1 MKLPVKLLMSLISL
15 VSVIARAGEYKNYS
29 RDEIKYWRYTSYK
42 GGKLPEGFTDEKFS
56 SAIYNGRIFTMK
68 RLHTLMLFLAVLF
81 TGFNFNAEAATVKQA
96 LSCNPEAW
104 AEQPGACPSTY
115 ELYEGDATYKAAID
129 KALKPVGLSGMFG
142 KGGYMDG
149 PGGGITPVNINGTVW
164 FQGDDC
170 KANTCGWDFIVTL
183 YNPKTHE
190 VVGYRYFGLDDPA
203 YLVWFGEIGVHEFA
217 YLVKNY
223 VAAVN

>member
-1 MKLPVKLLMSLISL
+1 
-15 VSVIARAGEYKNYS
+15 
-29 RDEIKYWRYTSYK
+29 
-42 GGKLPEGFTDEKFS
+42 
-56 SAIYNGRIFTMK
+56 
-68 RLHTLMLFLAVLF
+68 
-81 TGFNFNAEAATVKQA
+81 
-96 LSCNPEAW
+96 
-104 AEQPGACPSTY
+104 
-115 ELYEGDATYKAAID
+115 AAID

-164 FQGDDC
+164 FQGDGC

-223 VAAVN
+223 VEEKRDAMQSLVLPPPARQALAQAALTYRYGDEHQPVTTADILTPRRREDYGKDLWSAYQTIQENMLKGGISGLSAKGKRIHTRAIHSIDTDIKLNRALWVMAETMLESLR

>member
-1 MKLPVKLLMSLISL
+1 MKLPVKLLMILISL

-96 LSCNPEAW
+96 LRVVTRKPGLNNLERVHQRTSC
-104 AEQPGACPSTY
+104 T
-115 ELYEGDATYKAAID
+115 K
-129 KALKPVGLSGMFG
+129 
-142 KGGYMDG
+142 
-149 PGGGITPVNINGTVW
+149 
-164 FQGDDC
+164 
-170 KANTCGWDFIVTL
+170 VTL
-183 YNPKTHE
+183 PTKPLSTKH
-190 VVGYRYFGLDDPA
+190 
-203 YLVWFGEIGVHEFA
+203 
-217 YLVKNY
+217 
-223 VAAVN
+223 

>member
-42 GGKLPEGFTDEKFS
+42 GKLPEGFTDEKFS

-96 LSCNPEAW
+96 LSCNPEA
-104 AEQPGACPSTY
+104 
-115 ELYEGDATYKAAID
+115 
-129 KALKPVGLSGMFG
+129 
-142 KGGYMDG
+142 
-149 PGGGITPVNINGTVW
+149 
-164 FQGDDC
+164 
-170 KANTCGWDFIVTL
+170 
-183 YNPKTHE
+183 
-190 VVGYRYFGLDDPA
+190 GLDNWS
-203 YLVWFGEIGVHEFA
+203 VSINVR
-217 YLVKNY
+217 V
-223 VAAVN
+223 VRR

>member
-81 TGFNFNAEAATVKQA
+81 TGLVMV
-96 LSCNPEAW
+96 P
-104 AEQPGACPSTY
+104 TY
-115 ELYEGDATYKAAID
+115 
-129 KALKPVGLSGMFG
+129 
-142 KGGYMDG
+142 
-149 PGGGITPVNINGTVW
+149 
-164 FQGDDC
+164 
-170 KANTCGWDFIVTL
+170 
-183 YNPKTHE
+183 
-190 VVGYRYFGLDDPA
+190 
-203 YLVWFGEIGVHEFA
+203 
-217 YLVKNY
+217 
-223 VAAVN
+223 

>member
-1 MKLPVKLLMSLISL
+1 MSLISL

-96 LSCNPEAW
+96 LR
-104 AEQPGACPSTY
+104 QGANKRGNSSRLTQ
-115 ELYEGDATYKAAID
+115 
-129 KALKPVGLSGMFG
+129 SFHFFMFE
-142 KGGYMDG
+142 
-149 PGGGITPVNINGTVW
+149 PIFSPVNALNQPI
-164 FQGDDC
+164 
-170 KANTCGWDFIVTL
+170 
-183 YNPKTHE
+183 
-190 VVGYRYFGLDDPA
+190 
-203 YLVWFGEIGVHEFA
+203 
-217 YLVKNY
+217 
-223 VAAVN
+223 